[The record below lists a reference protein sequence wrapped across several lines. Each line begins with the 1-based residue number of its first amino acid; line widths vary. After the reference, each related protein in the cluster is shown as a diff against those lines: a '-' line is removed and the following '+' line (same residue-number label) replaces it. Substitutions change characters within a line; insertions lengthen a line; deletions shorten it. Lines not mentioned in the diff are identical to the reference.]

1 MRGASSSNR
10 MGWDKK
16 ISLKTNK
23 KNVKKSKHDF
33 CKNYRDLRHSPR
45 ISCSVSCT
53 FFPGLDP
60 RTNNKKIKISKLMN
74 KKKHKTRISPSSNL
88 AIILSMFSLSVSA
101 PFPPPGPNTLLSIV
115 HLKKL
120 ETHQDCYIEWI
131 NGDVFTIAGFRTSGL
146 FWQPVTELQMAGLVD
161 AAAHRWSHL

>member
-1 MRGASSSNR
+1 MIFVKITGI
-10 MGWDKK
+10 WDTVLGFHVLLAVRSFLAWTLELT
-16 ISLKTNK
+16 I
-23 KNVKKSKHDF
+23 
-33 CKNYRDLRHSPR
+33 
-45 ISCSVSCT
+45 
-53 FFPGLDP
+53 
-60 RTNNKKIKISKLMN
+60 KKIKISKLMN

-120 ETHQDCYIEWI
+120 ETHQDCEIEWI